1 MTHQP
6 IATVL
11 TVDFLTATL
20 TELIATGFV
29 TDEHS
34 FAPYRETINVH
45 FLAIQDALEQKGFE
59 GSLLPGYLNHPQA
72 GYAYYIY
79 DTEKFANRQAA
90 EKAINLWL
98 TKHHNDQ

>member
-1 MTHQP
+1 MAHQP
-6 IATVL
+6 IDTVL
-11 TVDFLTATL
+11 TADFLAATL
-20 TELIATGFV
+20 RELAETGFV

-45 FLAIQDALEQKGFE
+45 FSAIQDALEQEGFE

-79 DTEKFANRQAA
+79 DTEKFTSRQDA

-98 TKHHNDQ
+98 TSRHSDQ